1 MNSKKA
7 FTKAI
12 IMLYLIC
19 RKKYP
24 LWIVTIKLGKTTN
37 QCTLCKCDDLWSF
50 FMSLEV
56 KYMLKIVQIL
66 NNNAALVD
74 LDNHRQAIAKGS
86 GIAFQKER
94 GSMISPKKV
103 DKLFVLET
111 ATSRENLYF
120 LLKNIPIDVVTTTYE
135 IIDVAQQQYH
145 LKVLDYIYITLSDH
159 IFGAY
164 KRYKNGTYEDSMV
177 PDFHSQYPVEY
188 AVAKQA
194 LQIITKNLGV
204 KFPNSEAKN
213 IALHF
218 INATGE
224 ADNEQNFNQK
234 TETTIDNLVQRV
246 LKQHGIFRSTSN
258 SNYYDRFMIHL
269 QYLVNRLQQ
278 ADPEATAIVPQVTT
292 ELRQNYPRS
301 YKIASEIFNEIKRKL
316 YPGMSDDERLY
327 FIIHIQRL
335 IEESPI
341 DKRLM

>member
-1 MNSKKA
+1 
-7 FTKAI
+7 
-12 IMLYLIC
+12 MLYLSC

-37 QCTLCKCDDLWSF
+37 QHTVRSCDGLWPF

-94 GSMISPKKV
+94 GSTISPKKI

-111 ATSRENLYF
+111 ETSRANLYF

-164 KRYKNGTYEDSMV
+164 KRYKNGTYENSMI
-177 PDFHSQYPVEY
+177 PDFHVQYPTEY
-188 AVAKQA
+188 AIAKQA
-194 LQIITKNLGV
+194 LRIIAKDLGV
-204 KFPNSEAKN
+204 TFPDSEAKN

-224 ADNEQNFNQK
+224 TDSEQNFNQK

-246 LKQHGIFRSTSN
+246 LKRHGIFRSTSN
-258 SNYYDRFMIHL
+258 GNYYDRFMIHL

-278 ADPEATAIVPQVTT
+278 TDAKATAMCLK
-292 ELRQNYPRS
+292 LRLS
-301 YKIASEIFNEIKRKL
+301 LSKIIHVHTQLHQKYLMKLNEIC
-316 YPGMSDDERLY
+316 
-327 FIIHIQRL
+327 IQ
-335 IEESPI
+335 I
-341 DKRLM
+341 